1 MGKDLSNKAA
11 PSTEDAAAD
20 WFFQNS
26 LDMFVVLESDAI
38 SRVNPA
44 WTSLT
49 GWSAEE
55 SLGRQ
60 IRDFFHLHDTEI
72 FEELSRSLRAEGRAG
87 SEHRLARKG
96 GGWLWVRSQ
105 SRQLSQ
111 NVLLVV
117 MQDFSEDRARAIARQ
132 QAERA
137 GEMLRSTAGVYVWKF
152 NPRKGVYVFEQ
163 DIPTPSS
170 PQGGAR
176 AMTVAEMTQSI
187 HPDDRVRVWENFSAT
202 LQMGDH
208 RIVNYRYLDP
218 ESQTWAVMRSAW
230 RGVRGPSAGA
240 WDVIGISQ
248 NVTELTSARDAALD
262 AAEAKSQF
270 LANMSHEIRTPM
282 NGVLGVLHLLKQEKL
297 SEDGRQLL
305 NEALGC
311 GAMLSELL
319 NDIVDFSKVEA
330 GKLELDPEP
339 TDPAALL
346 RGVADLLRP
355 QTRQRGLYLR
365 VEAPSDLGWVSVD
378 PVRLRQALF
387 NLLGNAAK
395 FTLEGGIDIRL
406 TTRPSDTGLCLR
418 FEFQDTGVGIA
429 EEAGRH
435 LFERFS
441 QADGSTTRRFG
452 GAGLGLAITRRLAQL
467 MGGEIGFTSTEG
479 EGSTFWLEIEAAR
492 ADAIQASEEI
502 DHPLF
507 AGRRFLLVEDNATN
521 RMVASRMLEAMG
533 ASVECAEDGAQG
545 VEVAKR
551 GFDLI
556 LMDIQMPGMDGIEAT
571 RRIRAL
577 GGDVGATPILAMTAN
592 ALAHQQAS
600 YLAAGMNGAVAKPL
614 SPAALVQTLVAALDE
629 AENAHPSGVPQ
640 QS

>member
-1 MGKDLSNKAA
+1 MGKHLDDQGA

-26 LDMFVVLESDAI
+26 LDMFVVLENGAI

-44 WTSLT
+44 WTALT

-55 SLGRQ
+55 TLGRLM
-60 IRDFFHLHDTEI
+60 RDFFHLHDTEI
-72 FEELSRSLRAEGRAG
+72 FQELDRSLRAEGSAR

-105 SRQLSQ
+105 SKQLSRD
-111 NVLLVV
+111 VLLVV
-117 MQDFSEDRARAIARQ
+117 FQDFSEERSRAIARQ

-137 GEMLRSTAGVYVWKF
+137 NEMLRGAAGVYVWRF
-152 NPRKGVYVFEQ
+152 DPRKGVYVFEQ

-176 AMTVAEMTQSI
+176 TMTMAEMTQSI
-187 HPDDRVRVWENFSAT
+187 HPEDRERVWENFSAT
-202 LQMGDH
+202 LQSGDY
-208 RIVNYRYLDP
+208 RLIDYRYMDP
-218 ESQTWAVMRSAW
+218 ENQTWVVMRAAW
-230 RGVRGPSAGA
+230 RGVRGQSASM

-248 NVTELTSARDAALD
+248 DVTELTAARDAALD

-282 NGVLGVLHLLKQEKL
+282 NGVLGVLHLLKQENL
-297 SEDGRQLL
+297 TDDGRLLL

-311 GAMLSELL
+311 GAMLAELL
-319 NDIVDFSKVEA
+319 NDIIDFSKVEA
-330 GKLELDPEP
+330 GKLELAPEP
-339 TDPAALL
+339 TDPVALV

-355 QTRQRGLYLR
+355 QARDKGLYLR
-365 VEAPSDLGWVSVD
+365 VETPDDLGWVSVD

-395 FTLEGGIDIRL
+395 FTLAGGVDVRL
-406 TTRPSDTGLCLR
+406 TATPTATGSRLR
-418 FEFQDTGVGIA
+418 FEIQDTGVGISA
-429 EEAGRH
+429 EAGQN

-452 GAGLGLAITRRLAQL
+452 GAGLGLAITKRLIQL
-467 MGGEIGFTSTEG
+467 MGGQIGFSSTPG
-479 EGSTFWLEIEAAR
+479 QGSIFWLEIDADRACPVTQQEEA
-492 ADAIQASEEI
+492 DS
-502 DHPLF
+502 PLF
-507 AGRRFLLVEDNATN
+507 AGLRILLVEDNATN
-521 RMVASRMLEAMG
+521 RMIAARMLEAMG
-533 ASVECAEDGAQG
+533 ASVEAAEDGAGG
-545 VEVAKR
+545 VEAARR

-556 LMDIQMPGMDGIEAT
+556 LMDIQMPGMDGVEAT

-577 GGDVGATPILAMTAN
+577 DGPVGQTPILAMTAN
-592 ALAHQQAS
+592 AMAHQQAG
-600 YLAAGMNGAVAKPL
+600 YVAAGMNGAIAKPL
-614 SPAALVQTLVAALDE
+614 SPAALIQTIATTLSAPPAPALR
-629 AENAHPSGVPQ
+629 AS
-640 QS
+640 

>member
-1 MGKDLSNKAA
+1 MGKDLSNKTA

-26 LDMFVVLESDAI
+26 LDMFVVLERGAI

-49 GWSAEE
+49 GWSPEE

-60 IRDFFHLHDTEI
+60 IRDFFHLHDAEV
-72 FEELSRSLRAEGRAG
+72 FEALDRSLRVEGCAG

-96 GGWLWVRSQ
+96 GGWLWVRSR
-105 SRQLSQ
+105 SRQLSPD
-111 NVLLVV
+111 VLLVV
-117 MQDFSEDRARAIARQ
+117 MQDFSADRASAIARQ

-152 NPRKGVYVFEQ
+152 NPRKGVYVFDQ

-176 AMTVAEMTQSI
+176 TMSVAEMTQSI
-187 HPDDRVRVWENFSAT
+187 HPEDRARVWENFSAT
-202 LQMGDH
+202 LQTGDH
-208 RIVNYRYLDP
+208 RVVDYRYLDP
-218 ESQTWAVMRSAW
+218 ENQAWVIMRAAW
-230 RGVRGPSAGA
+230 RGVRGPSPDV

-248 NVTELTSARDAALD
+248 EITELVAARDAALA

-282 NGVLGVLHLLKQEKL
+282 NGVLGVLHLLKQETL

-330 GKLELDPEP
+330 GKLELAPEP

-346 RGVADLLRP
+346 RGVADLLRA

-365 VEAPSDLGWVSVD
+365 VETPPDLGWVSVD

-406 TTRPSDTGLCLR
+406 TARPSDTGLRLR

-429 EEAGRH
+429 QEAGRH

-467 MGGEIGFTSTEG
+467 MGGDIGFTSTLG
-479 EGSTFWLEIEAAR
+479 QGSTFWLEIEAAQ
-492 ADAIQASEEI
+492 ADAIASSEEV
-502 DHPLF
+502 DRPLF
-507 AGRRFLLVEDNATN
+507 ADRRFLLVEDNATN
-521 RMVASRMLEAMG
+521 RMVASRMLQALG

-545 VEVAKR
+545 VEAAER

-556 LMDIQMPGMDGIEAT
+556 LMDIQMPGMDGVEAT

-577 GGDVGATPILAMTAN
+577 GGAIGATPILAMTAN

-614 SPAALVQTLVAALDE
+614 SPAALVRTLAAALDE
-629 AENAHPSGVPQ
+629 AEDARPIGVLQ

>member
-26 LDMFVVLESDAI
+26 LDMFVVLEKGAI

-49 GWSAEE
+49 GWTAEE

-60 IRDFFHLHDTEI
+60 IRDFFHLHDTAV
-72 FEELSRSLRAEGRAG
+72 FEELARALRREGRAG

-105 SRQLSQ
+105 SKLLSQ

-176 AMTVAEMTQSI
+176 IMTVAEMTHSI

-202 LQMGDH
+202 LQRGDH
-208 RIVNYRYLDP
+208 RIVDYRYLDP
-218 ESQTWAVMRSAW
+218 ETDTWAVMRAAW
-230 RGVRGPSAGA
+230 RGVRGPSPDV

-248 NVTELTSARDAALD
+248 NVTELTAARDAAVD

-282 NGVLGVLHLLKQEKL
+282 NGVLGVLHLLKQENL
-297 SEDGRQLL
+297 SDDGRQLL

-311 GAMLSELL
+311 GSMLSELL

-330 GKLELDPEP
+330 GKLELAPEP
-339 TDPAALL
+339 IDPAALL
-346 RGVADLLRP
+346 RGVADLMRP

-365 VEAPSDLGWVSVD
+365 VETPPDLGWVSVD

-406 TTRPSDTGLCLR
+406 TASPSDKGQRLR

-467 MGGEIGFTSTEG
+467 MGGEIGFTSTLG
-479 EGSTFWLEIEAAR
+479 KGSTFWLEIEAAQ
-492 ADAIQASEEI
+492 ADAVQACEEV
-502 DHPLF
+502 DQPLF

-521 RMVASRMLEAMG
+521 RMVASRMLEALG

-545 VEVAKR
+545 VEAARR

-556 LMDIQMPGMDGIEAT
+556 LMDIQMPGMDGVEAT
-571 RRIRAL
+571 RRIRAM
-577 GGDVGATPILAMTAN
+577 GGEVGATPILAMTAN
-592 ALAHQQAS
+592 ALAHQQAG
-600 YLAAGMNGAVAKPL
+600 YLSAGMNGAVAKPL
-614 SPAALVQTLVAALDE
+614 SPAALIQTLTNALDD
-629 AENAHPSGVPQ
+629 AENAHQTGVLQ

>member
-1 MGKDLSNKAA
+1 MGKDLNNKAA

-26 LDMFVVLESDAI
+26 LDMFVVLEAGAI

-55 SLGRQ
+55 SLGRK
-60 IRDFFHLHDTEI
+60 IRDFFHLHDAEVFHEI
-72 FEELSRSLRAEGRAG
+72 NRVLRMEGRAG

-105 SRQLSQ
+105 SKQLSQ

-152 NPRKGVYVFEQ
+152 NPRKGVYIFDQ

-170 PQGGAR
+170 PMGGAR
-176 AMTVAEMTQSI
+176 TMTIAEMTHSI
-187 HPDDRVRVWENFSAT
+187 HPDDRAPVWENFSAT
-202 LQMGDH
+202 LQTGDH

-218 ESQTWAVMRSAW
+218 ESQTWSVMRAAW
-230 RGVRGPSAGA
+230 RGVRGPSPGV

-248 NVTELTSARDAALD
+248 NVTELVAARDAALD

-282 NGVLGVLHLLKQEKL
+282 NGVLGVLHLLKQENL

-311 GAMLSELL
+311 GSMLSELL
-319 NDIVDFSKVEA
+319 NDIIDFSKVEA

-365 VEAPSDLGWVSVD
+365 VETPPDLGWVSVD

-395 FTLEGGIDIRL
+395 FTLEGGIDVRL
-406 TTRPSDTGLCLR
+406 SAQPSDKGLRLR
-418 FEFQDTGVGIA
+418 FEFTDTGVGIA
-429 EEAGRH
+429 EEAGRN

-467 MGGEIGFTSTEG
+467 MGGEIGFSSTLG
-479 EGSTFWLEIEAAR
+479 QGSTFWLEIEAAR
-492 ADAIQASEEI
+492 AGAVQVCEEV

-521 RMVASRMLEAMG
+521 RMVASRMLEALG

-545 VEVAKR
+545 VEAARR

-556 LMDIQMPGMDGIEAT
+556 LMDIQMPGMDGVEAT

-577 GGDVGATPILAMTAN
+577 GGEVGATPILAMTAN
-592 ALAHQQAS
+592 ALAHQQAG

-614 SPAALVQTLVAALDE
+614 SPAALIQTLANALDN
-629 AENAHPSGVPQ
+629 AENAHQTGVLQ

>member
-1 MGKDLSNKAA
+1 MGKHLDSQGA

-20 WFFQNS
+20 WFFQSS
-26 LDMFVVLESDAI
+26 LDMFVVLENGKI
-38 SRVNPA
+38 TRVNPA
-44 WTSLT
+44 WTALT
-49 GWSAEE
+49 GWSVDE

-60 IRDFFHLHDTEI
+60 MRDFFHLHDAEI
-72 FEELSRSLRAEGRAG
+72 FQEIDRSLRADGRAR

-105 SRQLSQ
+105 SKALSEG
-111 NVLLVV
+111 VLLIVF
-117 MQDFSEDRARAIARQ
+117 QDFSDDRARAIAKQ

-137 GEMLRSTAGVYVWKF
+137 NEMLRTAAGVYVWRF

-176 AMTVAEMTQSI
+176 IMTMAEMTQSI
-187 HPDDRVRVWENFSAT
+187 HPDDRLRVWENFSAT
-202 LQMGDH
+202 LQSGDY
-208 RIVNYRYLDP
+208 RLLDYRYMDP
-218 ESQTWAVMRSAW
+218 ENQTWAVMRAAW
-230 RGVRGPSAGA
+230 RGVRGQSPDV
-240 WDVIGISQ
+240 WDIIGISQ
-248 NVTELTSARDAALD
+248 DVTELTVARDAALD

-282 NGVLGVLHLLKQEKL
+282 NGVLGVLHLLKQENL

-311 GAMLSELL
+311 GAMLAELL
-319 NDIVDFSKVEA
+319 NDIIDFSKVEA
-330 GKLELDPEP
+330 GKLELAPEP

-355 QTRQRGLYLR
+355 QTRQRGLYLKI
-365 VEAPSDLGWVSVD
+365 ETPDDLGWVSVD

-395 FTLEGGIDIRL
+395 FTLEGGVEARL
-406 TTRPSDTGLCLR
+406 TATPIESGSRLR
-418 FEFQDTGVGIA
+418 FEIQDTGVGIA
-429 EEAGRH
+429 DAAGQN

-452 GAGLGLAITRRLAQL
+452 GAGLGLAITKRLVQL
-467 MGGEIGFTSTEG
+467 MDGEIGYSSQLG
-479 EGSTFWLEIEAAR
+479 QGSTFWIEIDAPHAAAIAHQEE
-492 ADAIQASEEI
+492 ADA
-502 DHPLF
+502 PLF
-507 AGRRFLLVEDNATN
+507 GGLRVLLVEDNATN
-521 RMVASRMLEAMG
+521 RMIASRMLEAMG
-533 ASVECAEDGAQG
+533 AHVEIAEDGASG
-545 VEVAKR
+545 VAAAQR

-571 RRIRAL
+571 RRIRAQD
-577 GGDVGATPILAMTAN
+577 GEIGRTPILAMTAN
-592 ALAHQQAS
+592 AMAHQQAG
-600 YLAAGMNGAVAKPL
+600 YLAAGMNGAIAKPL
-614 SPAALVQTLVAALDE
+614 SPAVLIQTIALALERHAAP
-629 AENAHPSGVPQ
+629 AQRAS
-640 QS
+640 

>member
-1 MGKDLSNKAA
+1 MGKDLNNKAA

-26 LDMFVVLESDAI
+26 LDMFVVLEAGAI

-55 SLGRQ
+55 SLGRK
-60 IRDFFHLHDTEI
+60 IRDFFHLHDAEVFHEI
-72 FEELSRSLRAEGRAG
+72 NRVLRMEGRAG

-96 GGWLWVRSQ
+96 GGWLWMRSQ
-105 SRQLSQ
+105 SKQLSQ

-152 NPRKGVYVFEQ
+152 NPRKGVYIFDQ

-170 PQGGAR
+170 PMGGAR
-176 AMTVAEMTQSI
+176 TMTIAEMTHSI
-187 HPDDRVRVWENFSAT
+187 HPDDRAPVWENFSAT
-202 LQMGDH
+202 LQTGDH

-218 ESQTWAVMRSAW
+218 ESQTWSVMRAAW
-230 RGVRGPSAGA
+230 RGVRGPSPGV

-248 NVTELTSARDAALD
+248 NVTELVAARDAALD

-282 NGVLGVLHLLKQEKL
+282 NGVLGVLHLLKQENL
-297 SEDGRQLL
+297 TEDGRQLL

-311 GAMLSELL
+311 GSMLSELL
-319 NDIVDFSKVEA
+319 NDIIDFSKVEA

-365 VEAPSDLGWVSVD
+365 VETPPDLGWVSVD

-395 FTLEGGIDIRL
+395 FTLEGGIDVRL
-406 TTRPSDTGLCLR
+406 SAQPSDKGLRLR
-418 FEFQDTGVGIA
+418 FEFTDTGVGIA
-429 EEAGRH
+429 EEAGRN

-467 MGGEIGFTSTEG
+467 MGGEIGFSSTLG
-479 EGSTFWLEIEAAR
+479 QGSTFWLEIEAA
-492 ADAIQASEEI
+492 QTGSVQVCEEV

-521 RMVASRMLEAMG
+521 RMVASRMLEALG

-545 VEVAKR
+545 VEAARR

-556 LMDIQMPGMDGIEAT
+556 LMDIQMPGMDGVEAT

-592 ALAHQQAS
+592 ALAHQQAG

-614 SPAALVQTLVAALDE
+614 SPAALIQTLANALDN
-629 AENAHPSGVPQ
+629 AENAHQTGVLQ

>member
-1 MGKDLSNKAA
+1 MGKDLNNKAA

-26 LDMFVVLESDAI
+26 LDMFVVLEAGAI

-55 SLGRQ
+55 SLGRK
-60 IRDFFHLHDTEI
+60 IRDFFHLHDAEVFHEI
-72 FEELSRSLRAEGRAG
+72 NRVLRMEGRAG

-105 SRQLSQ
+105 SKQLSQ

-152 NPRKGVYVFEQ
+152 NPRKGVYIFDQ

-170 PQGGAR
+170 PMGGAR
-176 AMTVAEMTQSI
+176 TMTIAEMTHSI
-187 HPDDRVRVWENFSAT
+187 HPDDRAPVWENFSAT
-202 LQMGDH
+202 LQTGDH

-218 ESQTWAVMRSAW
+218 ESQTWSVMRAAW
-230 RGVRGPSAGA
+230 RGVRGPSPGV

-248 NVTELTSARDAALD
+248 NVTELVAARDAALD

-282 NGVLGVLHLLKQEKL
+282 NGVLGVLYLLKQENL

-311 GAMLSELL
+311 GSMLSELL
-319 NDIVDFSKVEA
+319 NDIIDFSKVEA

-365 VEAPSDLGWVSVD
+365 VETPPDLGWVSVD

-395 FTLEGGIDIRL
+395 FTLEGGIDVRL
-406 TTRPSDTGLCLR
+406 SAQPSDKGLRLR
-418 FEFQDTGVGIA
+418 FEFTDTGVGIA
-429 EEAGRH
+429 EEAGRN

-467 MGGEIGFTSTEG
+467 MGGEIGFSSTLG
-479 EGSTFWLEIEAAR
+479 QGSTFWLEIEAA
-492 ADAIQASEEI
+492 QTGSVQVCEEV

-521 RMVASRMLEAMG
+521 RMVASRMLEALG

-545 VEVAKR
+545 VEAARR

-556 LMDIQMPGMDGIEAT
+556 LMDIQMPGMDGVEAT

-577 GGDVGATPILAMTAN
+577 GGEVGATPILAMTAN
-592 ALAHQQAS
+592 ALAHQQAG

-614 SPAALVQTLVAALDE
+614 SPAALIQTLANALDN
-629 AENAHPSGVPQ
+629 AENAHQTGVLQ

>member
-1 MGKDLSNKAA
+1 MGKHLDHQGA

-20 WFFQNS
+20 WFFQSS
-26 LDMFVVLESDAI
+26 LDMFVVLENGKI
-38 SRVNPA
+38 TRVNPA
-44 WTSLT
+44 WTALT
-49 GWSAEE
+49 GWSADE

-60 IRDFFHLHDTEI
+60 IRDFFHLHDAEI
-72 FEELSRSLRAEGRAG
+72 FQEIDRSLRADGRAR

-105 SRQLSQ
+105 SKQLSDG
-111 NVLLVV
+111 VLLIVF
-117 MQDFSEDRARAIARQ
+117 QDFSEDRARAIAKQ

-137 GEMLRSTAGVYVWKF
+137 NEMLRSAAGVYVWRF
-152 NPRKGVYVFEQ
+152 NPRKGVYVFDQ

-170 PQGGAR
+170 PRGGVR
-176 AMTVAEMTQSI
+176 VMTIAEMTQSI
-187 HPDDRVRVWENFSAT
+187 HVDDRERVWENFSAT
-202 LQMGDH
+202 LQTGDY
-208 RIVNYRYLDP
+208 RLLDYRYLDP
-218 ESQTWAVMRSAW
+218 ENQVWVVMRAAW
-230 RGVRGPSAGA
+230 RGVRGQSPEL

-248 NVTELTSARDAALD
+248 DVTELIAARDAALD

-282 NGVLGVLHLLKQEKL
+282 NGVLGVLHLLKQETL

-311 GAMLSELL
+311 GAMLAELL
-319 NDIVDFSKVEA
+319 NDIIDFSKVEA
-330 GKLELDPEP
+330 GKLELAPEP

-355 QTRQRGLYLR
+355 QTRQNGLYLK
-365 VEAPSDLGWVSVD
+365 VETPDDLGWVSVD

-395 FTLEGGIDIRL
+395 FTLEGGVEARL
-406 TTRPSDTGLCLR
+406 TATRIENGARLR
-418 FEFQDTGVGIA
+418 FEIQDTGVGIA
-429 EEAGRH
+429 DAAGQN

-452 GAGLGLAITRRLAQL
+452 GAGLGLAITKRLVQL
-467 MGGEIGFTSTEG
+467 MDGEIGYTSQLG
-479 EGSTFWLEIEAAR
+479 QGSTFWIEIDAPHAVAVVHQEE
-492 ADAIQASEEI
+492 ADA
-502 DHPLF
+502 PLF
-507 AGRRFLLVEDNATN
+507 DGLRVLLVEDNATN
-521 RMVASRMLEAMG
+521 RMIASRMLEAMG
-533 ASVECAEDGAQG
+533 ARVESAEDGASG
-545 VEVAKR
+545 VEAAQR

-577 GGDVGATPILAMTAN
+577 DGEVGRTPILAMTAN
-592 ALAHQQAS
+592 AMAHQQAG
-600 YLAAGMNGAVAKPL
+600 YLAAGMNGAIAKPL
-614 SPAALVQTLVAALDE
+614 SPTALIQTIAIALERHAAPAQRA
-629 AENAHPSGVPQ
+629 S
-640 QS
+640 

>member
-1 MGKDLSNKAA
+1 MGKHLDRQGA

-20 WFFQNS
+20 WFFQSS
-26 LDMFVVLESDAI
+26 LDMFVVLENGKI
-38 SRVNPA
+38 TRVNPA
-44 WTSLT
+44 WTALT
-49 GWSAEE
+49 GWSVDE

-60 IRDFFHLHDTEI
+60 MRDYFHLHDAEI
-72 FEELSRSLRAEGRAG
+72 FQEIDRSLRADGRAR

-105 SRQLSQ
+105 SKALSEG
-111 NVLLVV
+111 VLLIVF
-117 MQDFSEDRARAIARQ
+117 QDFSEDRARAIAKQ

-137 GEMLRSTAGVYVWKF
+137 NEMLRTAAGVYVWRF

-176 AMTVAEMTQSI
+176 IMTMVEMTQSI
-187 HPDDRVRVWENFSAT
+187 HPDDRARVWENFSAT
-202 LQMGDH
+202 LQTGDY
-208 RIVNYRYLDP
+208 RLLDYRYMDP
-218 ESQTWAVMRSAW
+218 ENQTWAVMRAAW
-230 RGVRGPSAGA
+230 RGVRGQSPDV
-240 WDVIGISQ
+240 WDIIGISQ
-248 NVTELTSARDAALD
+248 DVTELTVARDAALD

-282 NGVLGVLHLLKQEKL
+282 NGVLGVLHLLKQEAL

-311 GAMLSELL
+311 GAMLAELL
-319 NDIVDFSKVEA
+319 NDIIDFSKVEA
-330 GKLELDPEP
+330 GKLELAPEP

-355 QTRQRGLYLR
+355 QTRQHGLYLK
-365 VEAPSDLGWVSVD
+365 VETPDDLGWVSVD

-395 FTLEGGIDIRL
+395 FTLEGGVEARL
-406 TTRPSDTGLCLR
+406 TATPIEGGSRLR
-418 FEFQDTGVGIA
+418 FEIQDTGVGIA
-429 EEAGRH
+429 DAAGQN

-452 GAGLGLAITRRLAQL
+452 GAGLGLAITKRLVQL
-467 MGGEIGFTSTEG
+467 MDGEIGYASQPG
-479 EGSTFWLEIEAAR
+479 QGSTFWIEIDAPRAAAIVHQEE
-492 ADAIQASEEI
+492 ADA
-502 DHPLF
+502 PLF
-507 AGRRFLLVEDNATN
+507 GGLRVLLVEDNATN
-521 RMVASRMLEAMG
+521 RMIASRMLEAMG
-533 ASVECAEDGAQG
+533 ARVECAEDGASG
-545 VEVAKR
+545 VAAAQR

-571 RRIRAL
+571 RRIRAQD
-577 GGDVGATPILAMTAN
+577 GEVGRTPILAMTAN
-592 ALAHQQAS
+592 AMAHQQAG
-600 YLAAGMNGAVAKPL
+600 YLAAGMNGAIAKPL
-614 SPAALVQTLVAALDE
+614 SPAALIQTIALALERHAAP
-629 AENAHPSGVPQ
+629 AQRAS
-640 QS
+640 